1 MASLRQGDPLSP
13 YLFLLCAEGF
23 SALLQQAEQEGK
35 IAGVKVCPSA
45 PSVLHLLFAYD
56 SLILIRVTEGDTK
69 QLQDFLDLYECCS
82 RQMINKEKSAVLFS
96 ITHTEKEDVCSLLQ
110 ITKETQNERYLGL
123 LAQVSKSK
131 NDTFAY
137 IKDRI

>member
-1 MASLRQGDPLSP
+1 
-13 YLFLLCAEGF
+13 
-23 SALLQQAEQEGK
+23 
-35 IAGVKVCPSA
+35 
-45 PSVLHLLFAYD
+45 
-56 SLILIRVTEGDTK
+56 
-69 QLQDFLDLYECCS
+69 
-82 RQMINKEKSAVLFS
+82 MINKEKSAVLFS